1 MTVAHPKFAYEKGLH
16 QLGTALMRGCNPM
29 AAGAGQTPA

>member
-16 QLGTALMRGCNPM
+16 QLGNSTY
-29 AAGAGQTPA
+29 AAARPQER